1 MYKAKTSVSKIA
13 IKDNCSTEDP
23 GLEIDSE
30 IAEIM
35 NYSKHCRC
43 AIKSGEEKD
52 LKIVKEIDFNSGV
65 IKGDFVIHKNKV
77 KIIEFAGRL
86 SGGDFSESLVPLS
99 TGKNSAQW
107 N

>member
-1 MYKAKTSVSKIA
+1 MIRFLNFLIIILLIQNLSFAMSNEKLKRLMYKAKTSVSKIA

-52 LKIVKEIDFNSGV
+52 LKIVKEILNLCG
-65 IKGDFVIHKNKV
+65 
-77 KIIEFAGRL
+77 L
-86 SGGDFSESLVPLS
+86 
-99 TGKNSAQW
+99 
-107 N
+107 